1 MLYGWLAEKIAVGF
15 KIVKIV
21 QKLKP
26 MIATSFQ
33 DIIES
38 IEQLSIDDQNY
49 LFELIQKR
57 RIEKRRLEIAANA
70 KATLD
75 SVKQGTAKKGTID
88 DLMADLLGD
97 EDDEDSLG

>member
-1 MLYGWLAEKIAVGF
+1 MS
-15 KIVKIV
+15 
-21 QKLKP
+21 
-26 MIATSFQ
+26 ATSFQ

-38 IEQLSIDDQNY
+38 IENLSIDDQNY
-49 LFELIQKR
+49 LFDLIQKR

-70 KATLD
+70 KATLGAL
-75 SVKQGTAKKGTID
+75 KQGTAKKGTID